1 VPFLADKKLTST
13 LVELVKEIGK
23 DIKEIKKD
31 YLTKSE
37 FSNFESD
44 VKLKYVSK
52 TTYESDKLNFVDKST
67 YESEMQEIKTALTQI
82 TSV

>member
-1 VPFLADKKLTST
+1 MADKKLTSA
-13 LVELVKEIGK
+13 LVELVKEVGK
-23 DIKEIKKD
+23 DIKGIKTN